1 MPWQNP
7 YRQEGGIPV
16 SIIKYEPQ
24 LQRVRRAVIIDSFGR
39 QKFRRETF
47 VEGTFHHTVSL
58 LLNVTTNDLC
68 IRSN

>member
-7 YRQEGGIPV
+7 YRHEEVIPIC
-16 SIIKYEPQ
+16 IIKYGPQ
-24 LQRVRRAVIIDSFGR
+24 LQRVGRAVIIGSFGR

-47 VEGTFHHTVSL
+47 VEGTFHHNVSL

-68 IRSN
+68 IQSN